1 MVLGNLL
8 NIRYTVEI
16 IAFGREI
23 SLGFIGGFK
32 RGELVHVSIKMIR
45 VFISILLSLLLKL

>member
-45 VFISILLSLLLKL
+45 VFISILLSLLLL